1 MWRANPPDDR
11 TVLAQAGTGSCDTD
25 LEPLVWESADIVVVG
40 AAVRVPQAGGCDDM
54 MNWHDVTVPLREPL
68 GDRAPLD
75 AYTGAPV
82 PGWTF

>member
-1 MWRANPPDDR
+1 M
-11 TVLAQAGTGSCDTD
+11 LAQAGTGSCDTD

-75 AYTGAPV
+75 AYTGGPV